1 MPNHRTSPVLPVLSA
16 LLVLALPCA
25 ALAGTQQDK
34 MRSCNKEA
42 KQKALKGDERRTF
55 MKSCLSSS
63 TSAKPATPDEIA
75 AQAALKEC
83 RAGAKEKALKG
94 DERKAFIKDCLKT

>member
-1 MPNHRTSPVLPVLSA
+1 MPNFRTSRVLPVLSA
-16 LLVLALPCA
+16 LLIVSLPGT

-34 MRSCNKEA
+34 MRSCNKDA
-42 KQKALKGDERRTF
+42 KEKALKGDERRTF

-63 TSAKPATPDEIA
+63 ASAKPATPDEVA
-75 AQAALKEC
+75 AQAALKAC
-83 RAGAKEKALKG
+83 RADAKEKALKG